1 MACFHLTFVCRAV
14 NARFIPS
21 TFFVYKAEILCLRL
35 AFSEKAAL
43 PPSPS
48 LPSLPLSG
56 GPRPRQKKQ
65 SSTGG
70 KNDFGEGGKRTRS
83 KKCLARCSNEQRAAS
98 DLVHFLRKKNV
109 KGIMGKKSAKLVGR
123 VSRRYWS
130 VGLTGRPADMRFRG
144 LGTRAVVCRACF
156 SE

>member
-1 MACFHLTFVCRAV
+1 MACFLLTFVCRAV

-43 PPSPS
+43 PLS
-48 LPSLPLSG
+48 LPPLSG

-83 KKCLARCSNEQRAAS
+83 KKCLARCPNELRAAS

-130 VGLTGRPADMRFRG
+130 VGLTGRLADMRFRG

>member
-1 MACFHLTFVCRAV
+1 MTFVCRAV

-43 PPSPS
+43 PLSLS
-48 LPSLPLSG
+48 LPPPLPLPCQAGRGRARRSS
-56 GPRPRQKKQ
+56 RPPAAKTTSEKAGNERGVKSASRGAQA
-65 SSTGG
+65 
-70 KNDFGEGGKRTRS
+70 N
-83 KKCLARCSNEQRAAS
+83 NEQRPGP
-98 DLVHFLRKKNV
+98 LFFWPKKNV
-109 KGIMGKKSAKLVGR
+109 RGMGEKSAKLVGR

-130 VGLTGRPADMRFRG
+130 VGLTGRLTDMRFRG